1 MFSHVAGSMQVM
13 GFKHS
18 FTSANI
24 EVPKISV
31 KIEILYT
38 TAYKLPSLPPPPAPV
53 RSPPIIGPSTCK
65 QTGHMVIKKKKKIE
79 L

>member
-1 MFSHVAGSMQVM
+1 MQVM

-38 TAYKLPSLPPPPAPV
+38 TAYKLPSLPPPAPV